1 MATMHGAEREW
12 TARPNQTRRSRR
24 DSHHRDVARSPA
36 MLAEVIERQIIP
48 RLLIAH
54 RDDPL
59 LQLPA
64 APIAAAIGAADVD
77 ALAPLVLELETCALM
92 THIEAIIGRGVPVKT
107 VFVDLLAPVA
117 RRLGEYWDEDVC
129 DFVAVTMGL
138 WRLQEIVREISARS
152 PVPARR
158 GVAKTAVF
166 APMPGEQHSFGAV
179 MVEELFRRS
188 GWATECVQEGD
199 GGELLALLAAQ
210 PFDMI
215 GLTLTCETGV
225 EVLPTFIGSIRRV
238 SRNRAIVVMVGGR
251 VFADDPEL
259 AIRVGADG
267 TAPNANQAV
276 GKATMLVEQVGR
288 RLAA

>member
-12 TARPNQTRRSRR
+12 TARPSETRRSRR
-24 DSHHRDVARSPA
+24 NSHHRDVARSPA

-64 APIAAAIGAADVD
+64 APTEAAVGAADVD
-77 ALAPLVLELETCALM
+77 ALASLVLELETYAL
-92 THIEAIIGRGVPVKT
+92 THIESIIARGVPVKT

-117 RRLGEYWDEDVC
+117 RRLGEYWDDDVC

-225 EVLPTFIGSIRRV
+225 KVLPTFIGSIRRV

-276 GKATMLVEQVGR
+276 GKATMLVDHVAR
-288 RLAA
+288 RMAV